1 MADTFSVTRS
11 TTIDAPPDAVFE
23 HLVDF
28 HRWVEWSPW
37 EGLDQNMERTYSGAD
52 SGIGAV
58 YSWSGTRKVGE
69 GRMEITSSDPPAKLG
84 IRLNFIKPFK
94 AENDIVLSLETNGPA
109 TDVRWTMT
117 GPKTLFSKIMG
128 IFMSMDKMIGRDFE
142 KGLAQLKATVEK
154 SPPQR

>member
-1 MADTFSVTRS
+1 
-11 TTIDAPPDAVFE
+11 
-23 HLVDF
+23 
-28 HRWVEWSPW
+28 
-37 EGLDQNMERTYSGAD
+37 
-52 SGIGAV
+52 
-58 YSWSGTRKVGE
+58 
-69 GRMEITSSDPPAKLG
+69 MEITSSDPPAKLG
-84 IRLNFIKPFK
+84 IRLNFIKPCK